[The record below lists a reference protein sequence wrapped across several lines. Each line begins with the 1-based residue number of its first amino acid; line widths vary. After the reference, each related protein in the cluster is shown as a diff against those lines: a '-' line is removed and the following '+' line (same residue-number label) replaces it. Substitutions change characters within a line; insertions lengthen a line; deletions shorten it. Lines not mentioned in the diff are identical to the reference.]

1 MLKAIFFDFGDTLIS
16 NREFSLG
23 LISNNMIESV
33 TGPFEYLGLGKFF
46 DVVVISAQEE
56 VDKPDPEI
64 FHRALKRMGVT
75 ALEAMMVGD
84 HPIDDVQGSKVV
96 GMTAV
101 WVNRSGAETDL
112 DVEPDYTITNLR
124 ALLDMV

>member
-16 NREFSLG
+16 NQKFSLG

-33 TGPFEYLGLGKFF
+33 TGPFEYFGLGKFF
-46 DVVVISAQEE
+46 DVVVISAEE
-56 VDKPDPEI
+56 NVDKPDPEI
-64 FHRALKRMGVT
+64 FHRASKRMGVT

-84 HPIDDVQGSKVV
+84 HPIDDVQGAKGG
-96 GMTAV
+96 GMTTV
-101 WVNRSGAETDL
+101 WVNRAGAKLDL